1 MRFPIV
7 RFQLPIGD
15 NLLVRIS
22 PKVAVGNLF
31 RMLETAYNLRSFLLF
46 HGEVEIESL
55 EDIYERIVSILARL
69 ACSTAR
75 ASVRAFN
82 ERAYS

>member
-7 RFQLPIGD
+7 RFQIPICD

-46 HGEVEIESL
+46 HGKSKSRAS
-55 EDIYERIVSILARL
+55 RIFMSGSSPFSRG

>member
-1 MRFPIV
+1 MIRAGHI
-7 RFQLPIGD
+7 ICD

-22 PKVAVGNLF
+22 RKVAVGNLF
-31 RMLETAYNLRSFLLF
+31 RMLETAYNLRTAKSK
-46 HGEVEIESL
+46 SRAS
-55 EDIYERIVSILARL
+55 RIFTSGSSPFSRG

>member
-7 RFQLPIGD
+7 RFQIPICD

-22 PKVAVGNLF
+22 PKVAIGNLF

-55 EDIYERIVSILARL
+55 EDIYERIVSILARRVHDR
-69 ACSTAR
+69 AR
-75 ASVRAFN
+75 KCPRIQ
-82 ERAYS
+82 